1 MLFRSSV
8 LQREVVFRKNKEEI
22 KKLATDAAELCKDLE
37 NEAKG
42 IDLYYEY
49 SPESFTG
56 TEPEYAVE
64 VCNAVIGVIKP
75 TPEHPMIINLPATVE
90 MTTPN
95 VFADEVEYVSTHLD
109 DRDSV
114 VLSLHPHNDEGMGVA
129 ATELA
134 VLAGADRVEG
144 CLLGNGERTGNVDLV
159 TLGLNW
165 LTQGIDPQL
174 DLSNVPEIRKTVE
187 YCNQIKI
194 SERHPYAGNFVFT
207 ADLKNFQ
214 EGKSVSLL
222 AKWIKTADSKNTE
235 TRKLGI
241 LTAQKLGYPVYN
253 FKRIVRSL
261 RKYIGVLEVKM
272 SEGKWEEIVYPEVSG
287 RAMMIYR
294 NAFRKHDEKRFNQ
307 YLAKALDGK
316 EKIHAETLYPYDLVE
331 KVLYGRQWNQ
341 VLEAQWRQL
350 PDYVAQE
357 TNAIVIADV
366 SGSMSGRPL
375 ATSIGLAIYFAE
387 RNRGAYHNL
396 FMTFSQKPE
405 FVSLRGE
412 TLLQKIKYVERT
424 EWGMNTN
431 LQAAFE
437 RVLETA
443 MDHDVPPEEMPKA
456 LIVVSDME
464 IDRCGD
470 RNWMFYDHMKEKYE
484 YCGYQ
489 LPNIIFWNVDSRN
502 DIFHADSRRKGVQLY
517 SGQSV
522 TTFQNLLNNI
532 DSTPV
537 KSMEKVIESE
547 RYACVRTGNAA

>member
-1 MLFRSSV
+1 MAFEVLDQNITQLFKNDDIFFIPRY
-8 LQREVVFRKNKEEI
+8 QRNYVWGELHWGQLIKDIRYCAEVTPDWSHF
-22 KKLATDAAELCKDLE
+22 
-37 NEAKG
+37 
-42 IDLYYEY
+42 
-49 SPESFTG
+49 
-56 TEPEYAVE
+56 
-64 VCNAVIGVIKP
+64 IGS
-75 TPEHPMIINLPATVE
+75 M
-90 MTTPN
+90 
-95 VFADEVEYVSTHLD
+95 
-109 DRDSV
+109 
-114 VLSLHPHNDEGMGVA
+114 
-129 ATELA
+129 
-134 VLAGADRVEG
+134 
-144 CLLGNGERTGNVDLV
+144 
-159 TLGLNW
+159 
-165 LTQGIDPQL
+165 
-174 DLSNVPEIRKTVE
+174 
-187 YCNQIKI
+187 
-194 SERHPYAGNFVFT
+194 
-207 ADLKNFQ
+207 
-214 EGKSVSLL
+214 
-222 AKWIKTADSKNTE
+222 
-235 TRKLGI
+235 
-241 LTAQKLGYPVYN
+241 
-253 FKRIVRSL
+253 
-261 RKYIGVLEVKM
+261 
-272 SEGKWEEIVYPEVSG
+272 
-287 RAMMIYR
+287 
-294 NAFRKHDEKRFNQ
+294 
-307 YLAKALDGK
+307 
-316 EKIHAETLYPYDLVE
+316 
-331 KVLYGRQWNQ
+331 